1 MLEGDGRKRA
11 QEMLDHFGPSPIFF
25 LASEEYISFTSPS
38 SSALTTIVFLRT
50 RACLFM
56 EKDGGE
62 GEGEGEEIQAKKH

>member
-1 MLEGDGRKRA
+1 
-11 QEMLDHFGPSPIFF
+11 MLDHFDPSPIFF
-25 LASEEYISFTSPS
+25 LAISFTSPSS